1 MFTAKT
7 LPEAD
12 YPYAVN
18 LANTMNW
25 NMAIEDFEFMTSLE
39 PDSCLLLLDDTK
51 RVGIATCISYGK
63 MGWFGNLIVE
73 ESYRN
78 RGAGTALV
86 THAIKLLHAKGVETV
101 GLYAYRHLAGF
112 YANLGFKVDK
122 DFAVLETK
130 ALQTIKADPLPII
143 GAKRLSEIIS
153 FDSEHFGGNRGKLL
167 ESVICTQGN
176 IGFYVSENRSAVG
189 YVAATIYE
197 SMAWLGPM
205 ICVASRY
212 DIALVLIKAALSKM
226 AGRNVYT
233 VLPKTED
240 ILLEA
245 FSGFGFKEAFSVSR
259 MFLGKAPA
267 KNCIYLA
274 ESLERG

>member
-1 MFTAKT
+1 MFAVKT

-12 YPYAVN
+12 YPFAVD

-25 NMAIEDFEFMTSLE
+25 NMAIEDFEFMASLE

-51 RVGIATCISYGK
+51 QAGIATCISYGK
-63 MGWFGNLIVE
+63 IGWFGNLIVE

-86 THAIKLLHAKGVETV
+86 THAIKQLYAKGVETV

-112 YANLGFKVDK
+112 YEKLGFKVDK
-122 DFAVLETK
+122 DFAVLEAK
-130 ALQTIKADPLPII
+130 ALQAIKADMLPKI
-143 GAKRLSEIIS
+143 GAQQLLEIIS
-153 FDSEHFGGNRGKLL
+153 FDSEYFGGNRHKLL
-167 ESVICTQGN
+167 ESIICTESN
-176 IGFYVSENRSAVG
+176 ASFYVSKNHGVVG

-197 SMAWLGPM
+197 SMAWLGPL
-205 ICVASRY
+205 ICAPSRY
-212 DIALVLIKAALSKM
+212 DIALPLIKAALSEM
-226 AGRNVYT
+226 TGRDVFA
-233 VLPKTED
+233 VLPKTEVA
-240 ILLEA
+240 LLEA
-245 FSGFGFKEAFSVSR
+245 FWGFGFRETFSVSR

-267 KNCIYLA
+267 KNCIYMA